1 MNRKLLG
8 IIAVV
13 FVMVL
18 GFGAFNQAKAVPG
31 TSSDQKYNFLPS
43 DQVNL
48 FGYDAAQNS
57 VGMGHDMDYRDYS
70 VSDYRGPNPGEVP
83 SSTHP

>member
-13 FVMVL
+13 FVVVL

-31 TSSDQKYNFLPS
+31 TSSDQKYNFFPS
-43 DQVNL
+43 DQVNV

-57 VGMGHDMDYRDYS
+57 IRGRDMDYRDYS
-70 VSDYRGPNPGEVP
+70 VSDYMGPNPGEVP
-83 SSTHP
+83 PSTHP